1 MGKPR
6 FRKETSPTS
15 IAGGA
20 ASGWQRTLTKLAP
33 LAASLVVGGVALHN
47 ASKSGV
53 PGAVTTAQDALAK
66 SVQVAAASN
75 AETVG
80 EAVAHV
86 AMQVL
91 AKPAV
96 GVASDTKTQDASLQ
110 PTDTTQQ
117 YAKDAGADFSTRQ
130 NAQQIMLNA
139 DQKYSALT
147 DELNFLKG
155 HVMQMRGDLD
165 QGRQDQQT
173 LYNMTDQAFR
183 ETHNM
188 LNSVAMG
195 SEAQQRAARVQ
206 ASQLLS
212 QRQSYA
218 HNAAMQSNGLSMVI
232 GGAPAY
238 MNASNNA
245 PQTPADP
252 SPEQYGVA
260 VTPLSYQSNMPGGM
274 DTQPEGWWGTRQ
286 AVVGRRVGGKLRA
299 IAA

>member
-6 FRKETSPTS
+6 FRKESNSRS

-20 ASGWQRTLTKLAP
+20 ASSWQRTLTKLAP
-33 LAASLVVGGVALHN
+33 LAASLVVGGVTLHQAN
-47 ASKSGV
+47 KSGV
-53 PGAVTTAQDALAK
+53 PGAVTLAQDQMAK
-66 SVQVAAASN
+66 SVQLAAASN

-86 AMQVL
+86 ALQL
-91 AKPAV
+91 AGKPAI

-117 YAKDAGADFSTRQ
+117 FAKDAGADFSTRQ

-139 DQKYSALT
+139 DQKYSALH

-155 HVMQMRGDLD
+155 HVMQMRGDLE

-195 SEAQQRAARVQ
+195 SEAEQHAARVR
-206 ASQLLS
+206 ASQLMS
-212 QRQSYA
+212 SRQNAA
-218 HNAAMQSNGLSMVI
+218 HSAAMQANGLSMVV
-232 GGAPAY
+232 GGAPCY

-252 SPEQYGVA
+252 SPEQYGVSVA
-260 VTPLSYQSNMPGGM
+260 PLSYQSNMPGGM
-274 DTQPEGWWGTRQ
+274 DTQPEGWWGSFTGWGMRTNPK
-286 AVVGRRVGGKLRA
+286 RTKLTKA
-299 IAA
+299 